1 MNESGDRQRSNGVS
15 ADGLTRLLHACLR
28 TSSELDLGAV
38 LQKIAD
44 EACQIAWSRSSAVQ
58 IFETEND
65 PVQIVTSGLTL
76 EQGGAAEYPV
86 SPEPSLQ
93 LQSGSHGASETQ
105 DSEGDSPPAGP
116 WLAVPVSHDRE
127 DIARLHVAGK
137 NGDEE
142 FTPEH
147 RTLLLMFASHAGAAI
162 ANARTH
168 SQEQRYRAE
177 LQETVRR
184 HTGVPD
190 FVSHQLWTS
199 LTSIKGSAATVLG
212 SPIPLNAGETRRFV
226 RIIDEHADHMR
237 HLIGNLT
244 DLREMETGTLS
255 VDLEP
260 TNLED
265 LVEQAREAFLRRG
278 GGSTVLVDPSP
289 GLPMVAADRE
299 RIFRVLSF
307 LLADVAESS
316 PPSSTIRVSLSG
328 READGGVSVEVSTE
342 EGRAPDDDPGPLSHL
357 SRSPFQPRSG
367 RGGEDSRALA
377 VCRGIVDAHG
387 GRMSAGGGGPGG
399 SLHYSFTLPSGDG
412 ENNGAN
418 TGPSPTDVLPQQS
431 RSGQARIL
439 ALDTD
444 PVSRSN
450 VRNMLLEAGFITV
463 VTGDPDSVDHLM
475 GAERPHLVLVDM
487 TLNGGEGFEIVERI
501 GRISDAPVI
510 FMLENGTGPDMDR
523 AFDLGVADCLL
534 KPFTPPELAARIRAA
549 VRRRRDPGQPEWP
562 EPFVLGE
569 LTIDYAERT
578 VTAAGSQVRLT
589 QTEYLMLCE
598 LSKAA
603 GRTLTHEQLLRTV
616 WGPLYQGDVRVV
628 RTFIKALRNK
638 LGDDSNRPRFIFTE
652 TRVGYRMPRSAGT

>member
-1 MNESGDRQRSNGVS
+1 M
-15 ADGLTRLLHACLR
+15 
-28 TSSELDLGAV
+28 
-38 LQKIAD
+38 
-44 EACQIAWSRSSAVQ
+44 
-58 IFETEND
+58 
-65 PVQIVTSGLTL
+65 PVEHI
-76 EQGGAAEYPV
+76 
-86 SPEPSLQ
+86 
-93 LQSGSHGASETQ
+93 
-105 DSEGDSPPAGP
+105 
-116 WLAVPVSHDRE
+116 
-127 DIARLHVAGK
+127 AGK
-137 NGDEE
+137 DGDEE
-142 FTPEH
+142 FPPEH
-147 RTLLLMFASHAGAAI
+147 RTLLIMFASHAGAAI

-168 SQEQRYRAE
+168 SQEQRDRAE
-177 LQETVRR
+177 LEETVRR
-184 HTGVPD
+184 RTGVPD
-190 FVSHQLWTS
+190 FVSHQLRTS
-199 LTSIKGSAATVLG
+199 LTCIKGSAATVLG
-212 SPIPLNAGETRRFV
+212 SPFPLNAGETRRFV

-237 HLIGNLT
+237 HLIGNLA
-244 DLREMETGTLS
+244 DLRDMESGTLS
-255 VDLEP
+255 VDPEP

-278 GGSTVLVDPSP
+278 GENTVLVDPSP
-289 GLPMVAADRE
+289 ELPRVTADRE
-299 RIFRVLSF
+299 RIFRVLSI

-316 PPSSTIRVSLSG
+316 PPSSTIWVSLSMT
-328 READGGVSVEVSTE
+328 EADGGVMVEISTE
-342 EGRAPDDDPGPLSHL
+342 EGGSGGPGDDPGPLGHL

-399 SLHYSFTLPSGDG
+399 SLHYSFTLPAGDG

-431 RSGQARIL
+431 RSGRPRIL

-444 PVSRSN
+444 PQARSN

-463 VTGDPDSVDHLM
+463 VTGAPDSVDHLV

-523 AFDLGVADCLL
+523 AFDLGAADCLL

-549 VRRRRDPGQPEWP
+549 VRRRRDPVQPEWP
-562 EPFVLGE
+562 EPLVLGE
-569 LTIDYAERT
+569 LTIDYAQRT

-598 LSKAA
+598 LSQAA
-603 GRTLTHEQLLRTV
+603 GRTLTHEQLLRAV

-628 RTFIKALRNK
+628 RTYIKALRQK
-638 LGDDSNRPRFIFTE
+638 LGDDSKHPRFIFTE
-652 TRVGYRMPRSAGT
+652 TRVGYWMPRSTGT